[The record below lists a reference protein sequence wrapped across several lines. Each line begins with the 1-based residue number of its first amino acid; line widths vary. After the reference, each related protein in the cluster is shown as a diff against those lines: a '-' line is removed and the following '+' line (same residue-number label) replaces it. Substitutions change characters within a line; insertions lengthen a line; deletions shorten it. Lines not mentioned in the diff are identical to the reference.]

1 MAPGLVERAATSV
14 ANDQPVQ
21 SSREEERAFGE
32 AEWGGRGGV
41 GMGVWEKPP
50 RGQASKSRVSPSS
63 PKHSGFLGTDTST
76 PAKSRFPSVLP
87 GGGHGQDPATW
98 ILFKCPG
105 QL

>member
-21 SSREEERAFGE
+21 SSREEKKRGHLGRRS
-32 AEWGGRGGV
+32 GGGGV

-63 PKHSGFLGTDTST
+63 PKHSGFLGTETST

-87 GGGHGQDPATW
+87 GGGHGQDLATW